1 MHCQVVNFQLDG
13 VSDAQFREMCDQ
25 LAPTWAAIPGM
36 VSKVWLANA
45 EENRYGGVYLW
56 RDRAAMD
63 DFVRGDLF
71 RMVASHPNLKGVTA
85 ADYGIMDGPTALT
98 HGIPAVAATA

>member
-1 MHCQVVNFQLDG
+1 MHGQVVNFRLDG
-13 VSDAQFREMCDQ
+13 VTDAQFRETCDQ

-56 RDRAAMD
+56 RDRAAMEA
-63 DFVRGDLF
+63 FVRGDLF
-71 RMVASHPNLKGVTA
+71 RMVATHPNLKDVTTVEFEILEGPSKLTNGLPA
-85 ADYGIMDGPTALT
+85 A
-98 HGIPAVAATA
+98 AVA